1 MTAPGSLP
9 RLATLIVGLGSAD
22 RGDDA
27 VGPEVARQV
36 AALALPGVE
45 VLVHEDPTDLIE
57 LWSGRPLVV
66 VVDAILSGSPA
77 GGVRVLETGAEG
89 APLPG
94 SAWAGTVG
102 GGTHAFGL
110 AEAVELARALRR
122 LPQRLVLVGVE
133 AVGFDYGAPLSP
145 EVAAA
150 VHGAVDTV
158 AGIVGRDATAHP
170 PVRSAAPPSVRS
182 TAASTAGEG
191 RADVPR

>member
-1 MTAPGSLP
+1 M
-9 RLATLIVGLGSAD
+9 
-22 RGDDA
+22 
-27 VGPEVARQV
+27 
-36 AALALPGVE
+36 
-45 VLVHEDPTDLIE
+45 
-57 LWSGRPLVV
+57 
-66 VVDAILSGSPA
+66 
-77 GGVRVLETGAEG
+77 
-89 APLPG
+89 
-94 SAWAGTVG
+94 G

-170 PVRSAAPPSVRS
+170 SVRS
-182 TAASTAGEG
+182 TAVSAAGER